1 MLILI
6 YLYTTVPVSERPDSI
21 KNPVCDGHSV
31 RFATDLNDSESHI
44 AGYDTIT
51 KFQNLGYD
59 TIISIRL
66 KSAEIR
72 LKSAKSPPGV
82 RYSDPKVP
90 RTCLTAPASV
100 RQVL

>member
-1 MLILI
+1 MFYSICI
-6 YLYTTVPVSERPDSI
+6 YIYTTVPVSERPVSV
-21 KNPVCDGHSV
+21 KNLVYDGHFV
-31 RFATDLNDSESHI
+31 RFATDLNDSEFDV
-44 AGYDTIT
+44 AGYEANT

-66 KSAEIR
+66 K
-72 LKSAKSPPGV
+72 LAKSPPGV